1 MQRIATWIARKK
13 HVLQVTTFFHS
24 GLKNEGTPEEV
35 RGRGGLHPV
44 ANNFRAIP
52 VELGEILGDP

>member
-1 MQRIATWIARKK
+1 MDSAQK

-35 RGRGGLHPV
+35 RGGGLHPV